1 MSSVLL
7 PGTWD
12 HFWMNEGFT
21 VFVERKIIDK
31 VYGRARAGLKATLG
45 CQTLNDTVCQLCK
58 DGMERYTS
66 LLIDH
71 TDTDPD
77 DTFSSVPYVQR
88 VQRVQRRL
96 CTWVLGRCNGDE
108 RE

>member
-1 MSSVLL
+1 
-7 PGTWD
+7 
-12 HFWMNEGFT
+12 MNEGFT

-77 DTFSSVPYVQR
+77 DTFSSIPYVKGFEAYYKLLSFKQ
-88 VQRVQRRL
+88 VQ
-96 CTWVLGRCNGDE
+96 GSY
-108 RE
+108 